1 MTNQEMLKAMKGTRE
16 EKQAL
21 FDQMLG
27 IVAQGETLTD
37 AQVVVMEALKRELTK
52 KSEVVQMRASM
63 VGMSRTKVS

>member
-52 KSEVVQMRASM
+52 KSEVVQMSAA
-63 VGMSRTKVS
+63 VIGMSRTKVS